1 MSKRRTPSNKDS
13 QEVASL
19 LTAAESI
26 AEVVDENAILV
37 QPAIA
42 KRTQEIITQV
52 EPVTT
57 GIEPVVTTN
66 VEVVQRSSLD
76 PKAVDNQTNIGQAAE
91 KGKDPSQ
98 VDSSYTQLLGSTPIA
113 DATGQYGK
121 SQ

>member
-37 QPAIA
+37 QPAIS